1 MTSYA
6 TYDAG
11 LPCKNPNCKS
21 HGKPHPNCRCY
32 PGMADGGEVAA
43 FCSKDQKHD
52 PSCEY
57 FADGGT
63 MEDPLHKDPHHS
75 VASYLVDQGL
85 HGLLKM
91 SHSEDALEKYNGHVK
106 KGHKHFDKHIEHL
119 FKGGMIEDEDHSKS
133 KKHIHEWIEKGGINQ
148 DLIDELHKQNAA
160 QSFAEGG
167 EANAKEPKAIHDHPV
182 QHAYPEQNVMLQ
194 AAKGRMSNYL
204 NSIKPQENAPRLAFD
219 QKPDDKMQKKSYDKA
234 LHIAA
239 HPLSILKD
247 IQKGNIEPETIKHL
261 KNLHPEV
268 DNVLQKKLTERIVK
282 DQLEHKKPSYK
293 VRQGLS
299 LLLGAPLGSEMTQPN
314 LMAVQATFQMK
325 KPDQQQDQAPVKNK
339 KGTSSLSKA
348 SQPYLTKND
357 SLISRSQKQ

>member
-1 MTSYA
+1 MTAYP
-6 TYDAG
+6 
-11 LPCKNPNCKS
+11 PCKNPNCKS
-21 HGKPHPNCRCY
+21 FGSPHPNCRCY
-32 PGMADGGEVAA
+32 WNMAEGGEVGH
-43 FCSKDQKHD
+43 FCIRKDKHD
-52 PSCEY
+52 PKCEY
-57 FADGGT
+57 FADGST

-75 VASYLVDQGL
+75 VASYLVNEGL

-91 SHSEDALEKYNGHVK
+91 SHAEDALDKYNGSVL
-106 KGHKHFDKHIEHL
+106 KGRKYFDKHIDHL
-119 FKGGMIEDEDHSKS
+119 FKGGVIEPEDHAKS
-133 KKHIHEWIEKGGINQ
+133 KKHIHDWIEKGGATQ
-148 DLIDELHKQNAA
+148 DLQEEIYNQNSPE
-160 QSFAEGG
+160 SFAEGG
-167 EANAKEPKAIHDHPV
+167 EAKAKEPKAIHDHPV

-204 NSIKPQENAPRLAFD
+204 NGLKPQENAPRLAFD

-239 HPLSILKD
+239 HPLSVLKD
-247 IQKGNIEPETIKHL
+247 VQRGNIEPETIKHL

-268 DNVLQKKLTERIVK
+268 DEVLQKKLTERIIK

-325 KPDQQQDQAPVKNK
+325 KPDQQDQAPTKNK

-348 SQPYLTKND
+348 SQPYLTKNE
-357 SLISRSQKQ
+357 SLVARSQKQ